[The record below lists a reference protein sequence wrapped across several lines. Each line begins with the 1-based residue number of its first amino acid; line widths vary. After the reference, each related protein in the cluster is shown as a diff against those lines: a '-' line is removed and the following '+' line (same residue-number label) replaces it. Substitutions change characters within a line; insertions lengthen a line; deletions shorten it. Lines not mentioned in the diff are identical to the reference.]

1 MRRGGVKP
9 GSASSGSAGIL
20 ACWLCNCKAEAGGEL
35 LQQCRLKPHEQA
47 RMPALPELATHA
59 AKIETTTMI
68 LQDKLIH
75 PALLDPRQWGTVDL
89 YDATLNAT
97 REAIPGDERHTP
109 DRQVTIKYLKLD
121 LQFDDEREAV
131 SGSAALTFVPLN
143 DGLMTVEL
151 DAAELDVRAVR
162 LVRHEKVDEGAVVET
177 AEIARK
183 LQFETHREKLV
194 IELPRS
200 YSRYD
205 QLTVEV
211 VYSCHPRKGLFFI
224 KPDESYPNKPRQIW
238 SQGQTEDAHWWFP
251 CHDVTNQK
259 MGTELR
265 ATVRADYFAL
275 SNGELVAVSE
285 NELARTKTYHW
296 LQAEPHP
303 AYLVTVVIGEYEL
316 IEARYKDLPLSYYV
330 YRERKEAGEQLFGKT
345 PQMIELFEQK
355 FGHGYPYRKYA
366 QILVDDFLFGAME
379 NTSAA
384 TFTDRCLLD
393 ENACLDLNYEDIVA
407 HELAHHW
414 FGDLVTCK
422 DWTQIWV
429 NESFATYAECLWRE
443 HAHGQDE
450 ARFVLFQDFLTY
462 LREDLTSH
470 RRPLLFKHYRFSE
483 ELMDRHAYEKGA
495 CILDMLRWVLG
506 DEAFFRS
513 LALYLRNNLH
523 GNGDDRALRAAIEE
537 ATGQNLHWFFA
548 NWVYGAGY
556 PELEVSYDWQRETKL
571 LKLSVKQVQ
580 ELEEG
585 VTIFKFPVEIEVVTE
600 AETEAPQRT
609 SYRVWLEKVEQDF
622 YFPCVVK
629 PSLVVFDKGH
639 RLFKLMHFEKSAQE
653 LLFQLTHDE
662 DLLGRMRAARELSE
676 FKSAET
682 VQALEAKLH
691 SDDHYGVRAAAAIS
705 LGEIGTE
712 AAQQALIAAYRTAE
726 RASVRRACLWALGNY
741 QDEASAALLHEAL
754 AQEQSYFAAVA
765 AARALAKLGGEQSY
779 DALVAALA
787 RASWQQVVAAS
798 VFHGFGQAK
807 ERRAVDL
814 ALKHIRYG
822 EPVPVRLAAIACLG
836 ALGKELQKEN
846 QAEKIVDA
854 LLELLKDKSIRARVA
869 AVRALGKV
877 GNKRALG
884 GLREAQQRECL
895 DQLKAALLDAIEGLE
910 KK

>member
-1 MRRGGVKP
+1 
-9 GSASSGSAGIL
+9 
-20 ACWLCNCKAEAGGEL
+20 
-35 LQQCRLKPHEQA
+35 
-47 RMPALPELATHA
+47 
-59 AKIETTTMI
+59 MI

-97 REAIPGDERHTP
+97 REALPGDEHHTP
-109 DRQVTIKYLKLD
+109 DRTVALKYLKLD
-121 LQFDDEREAV
+121 LHFDDEQESV

-151 DAAELDVRAVR
+151 DAAELDVRTVT
-162 LVRHEKVDEGAVVET
+162 LIRHERLDDGTVVEA
-177 AEIARK
+177 AEIARR
-183 LQFETHREKLV
+183 LPFETHREKLV
-194 IELPRS
+194 LELPRS

-205 QLTVEV
+205 QLTVEI

-224 KPDESYPNKPRQIW
+224 KPDDAYPDKPRQIW

-265 ATVRADYFAL
+265 ATVKANYFAL
-275 SNGELVAVSE
+275 SNGELIAVTE

-296 LQAEPHP
+296 VQTEPHP
-303 AYLVTVVIGEYEL
+303 AYLVTAVIGEYAL
-316 IEARYKDLPLSYYV
+316 IETRYKDLPLSYYV
-330 YRERKEAGEQLFGKT
+330 YHQRKDAGEQLFGKT

-355 FGHGYPYRKYA
+355 FGFAYPYAKYA

-393 ENACLDLNYEDIVA
+393 ECAGLDLNYEDIVA

-414 FGDLVTCK
+414 FGNLVTCK

-429 NESFATYAECLWRE
+429 NESFATYAEYLWRE
-443 HAHGQDE
+443 HAHGHDE

-470 RRPLLFKHYRFSE
+470 RRSLLCKRYRYSE

-513 LALYLRNNLH
+513 LTLYLRNNLH
-523 GNGDDRALRAAIEE
+523 NNGDDHALRAAIEE

-556 PELEVSYDWQRETKL
+556 PELEVSYDWQREIKL

-585 VTIFKFPVEIEVVTE
+585 VTVFKFPVEIEVVTE
-600 AETEAPQRT
+600 TEKKTPQRT
-609 SYRVWLEKVEQDF
+609 SYRVWLEQAEQDF
-622 YFPCVVK
+622 YFPCLVK

-639 RLFKLMHFEKSAQE
+639 HLFKLMHFEKSAQE

-682 VQALEAKLH
+682 VQALAAKLH
-691 SDDHYGVRAAAAIS
+691 SDDHYSVRMAAAIS

-712 AAQQALIAAYRTAE
+712 AAQQALVTAYQAVE
-726 RASVRRACLWALGNY
+726 SASVRRACLWALGNY
-741 QDEASAALLHEAL
+741 QDEESAALLRHAL
-754 AQEQSYFAAVA
+754 ANERSYFAAVS
-765 AARALAKLGGEQSY
+765 AARALAKLGGEQAY
-779 DALVAALA
+779 DVLVSALT
-787 RASWQQVVAAS
+787 RASWQEVVAAS
-798 VFHGFGQAK
+798 VFHGFAQAK
-807 ERRAVDL
+807 EKRAVEL
-814 ALKHIRYG
+814 ALKHSRYG

-854 LLELLKDKSIRARVA
+854 LMELLKDKSLRARVA
-869 AVRALGKV
+869 TVRALGKV

-884 GLREAQQRECL
+884 ALREAQQRECL
-895 DQLKAALLDAIEGLE
+895 DQLKVVLLDAIEGLE